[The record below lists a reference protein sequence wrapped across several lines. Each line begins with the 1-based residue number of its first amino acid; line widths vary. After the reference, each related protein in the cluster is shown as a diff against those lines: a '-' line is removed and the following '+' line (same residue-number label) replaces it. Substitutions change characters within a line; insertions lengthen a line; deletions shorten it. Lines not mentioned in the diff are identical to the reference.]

1 MVRRRPSTPS
11 TKSSLQSGRLSGS
24 RAGSAG
30 RSRASSMSS
39 STWACPRSSSA
50 SPTSLA
56 GTKATKGRHAKL
68 TSSVGVVCQTGTATN
83 KTHRRLTTSPTD
95 STLHRLL
102 DLLLLK
108 KDIGHYALTDKL
120 EQLAL
125 SLEVKAAL
133 RTILSSVAS
142 YRSAM
147 GEPHFDDTTGVI
159 RLGKP
164 VDQVDLTWRGTMGIL
179 GRMFLELFEAGRQI
193 NTHTS
198 I

>member
-1 MVRRRPSTPS
+1 M
-11 TKSSLQSGRLSGS
+11 
-24 RAGSAG
+24 
-30 RSRASSMSS
+30 
-39 STWACPRSSSA
+39 
-50 SPTSLA
+50 
-56 GTKATKGRHAKL
+56 
-68 TSSVGVVCQTGTATN
+68 
-83 KTHRRLTTSPTD
+83 
-95 STLHRLL
+95 
-102 DLLLLK
+102 LLK

-164 VDQVDLTWRGTMGIL
+164 VDQVDLTWRGTMGII
-179 GRMFLELFEAGRQI
+179 GRMCLELF
-193 NTHTS
+193 
-198 I
+198 

>member
-1 MVRRRPSTPS
+1 MSPQQLSVTNL
-11 TKSSLQSGRLSGS
+11 TGRNQGN
-24 RAGSAG
+24 
-30 RSRASSMSS
+30 
-39 STWACPRSSSA
+39 
-50 SPTSLA
+50 
-56 GTKATKGRHAKL
+56 KGPP
-68 TSSVGVVCQTGTATN
+68 CQTYIIRRSGLPN
-83 KTHRRLTTSPTD
+83 KDCDEQNTSAIDDVPAD

-125 SLEVKAAL
+125 SLEVKSAL

-147 GEPHFDDTTGVI
+147 GEPHFDDKTGVI

-164 VDQVDLTWRGTMGIL
+164 FDQVDLTWRGTMGIL

-193 NTHTS
+193 NTQTQIGNCLCRLAS
-198 I
+198 VYRPTPALPRTWSSSPSLTAFSRGP